1 MRHGPSIHRFLDP
14 GDALGEVMFGI
25 IMTLTFTIGARF
37 FLVAEEF
44 DRNEL
49 IIGAA
54 GCNIA
59 WGIIDAVL
67 FVVSSLFFRSQRARF
82 YRTLRAFTD
91 GDKALAAVADHFGL
105 EDEPLAIPS
114 EERNK
119 LYAAILS
126 FGQRT
131 APAPVRVRGSD
142 LTAAFF
148 IFLLVTF
155 AAIPSVVPLLMIEDP
170 NVALRVSN
178 AIQVALLFIGG
189 YRWGSYTDVSPWK
202 VGLSIAILGAGMC
215 VLAVFLGG

>member
-1 MRHGPSIHRFLDP
+1 MRHGPSIHNFLDP

-25 IMTLTFTIGARF
+25 IMTLTFTVGARF

-49 IIGAA
+49 IIGAV

-59 WGIIDAVL
+59 WGVIDGVL
-67 FVVSSLFFRSQRARF
+67 YVVSVLFFRSQRARF
-82 YRTLRAFTD
+82 YRTLRDTTD
-91 GDKALAAVADHFGL
+91 GEKALAAVADHFGL

-114 EERNK
+114 DERNK

-126 FGQRT
+126 MGQRT

-142 LTAAFF
+142 LSAAFF
-148 IFLLVTF
+148 IFLLVTL

-170 NVALRVSN
+170 HVALRVSN

-189 YRWGSYTDVSPWK
+189 YRWGAYTDIRPWK
-202 VGLSIAILGAGMC
+202 VGFSIAILGAGMC